1 MTETV
6 KPLVFVA
13 QYVRNLDFAEASK
26 HGEVVFLTDKEY
38 RPEPVPNALI
48 NDSVNNE
55 IRAKFSEYVAGTDF
69 LMTTG
74 SGIPNIIMGNL
85 LKAGE
90 HKVLKW
96 SNQRKTYEL
105 FKVRI

>member
-1 MTETV
+1 MSEIA
-6 KPLVFVA
+6 KPLVFVS

-26 HGEVVFLTDKEY
+26 HGEVIFLTDKEY
-38 RPEPVPNALI
+38 RPEPVPNASTNDMI
-48 NDSVNNE
+48 NNQIKMRLTDY
-55 IRAKFSEYVAGTDF
+55 IAGTDF

-74 SGIPNIIMGNL
+74 SGIPNIIVGSL
-85 LKAGE
+85 LRAGE